1 MRLTICKTWL
11 LTVAV
16 VLAASAC
23 TAVSNADDDDAFW
36 SVLQFAATEV
46 EQYGSVE
53 EMAASADL
61 VVLGSIESIGL
72 GRTWGSEDPTD
83 RLVSLVLQVKIDEVL
98 NGKLIAGVT
107 DVVSVEREVMSFLPD
122 TLRESLTDQGLGIDD
137 GTFAAIPRARAVWF
151 LRLRHDLGSELA
163 PAEVLFEGGQPY
175 RLVNSMGLVAEVAD
189 GSATTPVAMI
199 GPSHDRAPEL
209 PEEWLFAE
217 VTNVGFQGVID
228 IASSS

>member
-1 MRLTICKTWL
+1 MRLTFHRMWL
-11 LTVAV
+11 LTLAV

-23 TAVSNADDDDAFW
+23 TARSNVDDDGTFW
-36 SVLQFAATEV
+36 SALQFAASEV

-61 VVLGSIESIGL
+61 VVLGSIESLGL

-83 RLVSLVLQVKIDEVL
+83 RVVSLVLQVKIDEVL
-98 NGKLIAGVT
+98 KGKPIAGVT

-122 TLRESLTDQGLGIDD
+122 TLRKSLTDQGLRIDD
-137 GTFAAIPRARAVWF
+137 ATFAAIPRGRVVWF
-151 LRLRHDLGSELA
+151 LRLRRDLGSELA
-163 PAEVLFEGGQPY
+163 PAEVPFAGGQPY

-199 GPSHDRAPEL
+199 GPSHDREPDL
-209 PEEWLFAE
+209 PEERLFAE
-217 VTNVGFQGVID
+217 VTNVGFQRVID
-228 IASSS
+228 IALSS